1 MAFVSTCNDTHTHK
15 ARSCR
20 FAVFICAWATH
31 GQVRVVFV
39 PAERL
44 AAAVLE
50 AAPVVRFDA

>member
-1 MAFVSTCNDTHTHK
+1 
-15 ARSCR
+15 
-20 FAVFICAWATH
+20 
-31 GQVRVVFV
+31 VRVVFV